1 MPRRS
6 GESTPAHP
14 QDPVRQLRLVVEVE
28 DLDTALAFYRDALGL
43 EVEEAID
50 GENGERVVILD
61 AGRATLELANPAQK
75 RMIDEVEVG
84 RQVSPRL
91 RVAFEVVDAA
101 ATTSRLEEAGATV
114 VAPPVV
120 TPWQSLNARLDA
132 PGPLHITVFQE
143 GVSGR
148 ESRRSL
154 ARLASDE
161 RAVLPDWLHALC
173 MHCAQVGSTQR
184 RLMADCRPRRVDRL
198 AILRGAYDKVAFV
211 GIFDAHPSLGRNAS
225 AQAADLIRQAILD
238 GRVIPGGSVRKRR
251 SWPSNSGSAARR
263 CERHSSTHG
272 GRVGRGAHGDEGGG
286 SVTPPAGDLKQ
297 NAAEQGGR
305 IGPLAGIRV
314 IELGTLLAGP
324 FAGRLLGDLGAEVIK
339 IEAPGQPDPIREW
352 GKARYQ
358 GRSLMWPVQ
367 SRNKKC
373 VTLNLRLERGQELLL
388 RLVEKADVVTENF
401 RPGTLEKWNLG
412 YEQLSEVNP
421 GIVLARISGY
431 GQTGPYASRAGFAS
445 VSEAMGGI
453 RHINGFPGEAPP
465 RMHISLGDSL
475 AAMFAT
481 QGILS
486 ALYWRDACGGG
497 LGQVVDV
504 SLMESAFALLESTV
518 PEYDR
523 LGIVRGPQGTNLKG
537 IAPSNI
543 FRSSDDKWMVIAAN
557 ADGVFRR
564 LCDAIGRPELADDER
579 FSTHL
584 ARGDTQDEI
593 EGIIADWAR
602 ERTASEIDRILNEAG
617 VICGPIYTIED
628 IFDDPQYQAR
638 DMLLEQVD
646 PEFGS
651 FVGPGIVPKLTRTP
665 GAVRW
670 SATWEEGSHNREV
683 YGDLLGLTDDELAE
697 LREEGVL

>member
-1 MPRRS
+1 M
-6 GESTPAHP
+6 
-14 QDPVRQLRLVVEVE
+14 
-28 DLDTALAFYRDALGL
+28 
-43 EVEEAID
+43 
-50 GENGERVVILD
+50 
-61 AGRATLELANPAQK
+61 
-75 RMIDEVEVG
+75 
-84 RQVSPRL
+84 
-91 RVAFEVVDAA
+91 
-101 ATTSRLEEAGATV
+101 
-114 VAPPVV
+114 
-120 TPWQSLNARLDA
+120 
-132 PGPLHITVFQE
+132 
-143 GVSGR
+143 
-148 ESRRSL
+148 
-154 ARLASDE
+154 
-161 RAVLPDWLHALC
+161 
-173 MHCAQVGSTQR
+173 
-184 RLMADCRPRRVDRL
+184 
-198 AILRGAYDKVAFV
+198 
-211 GIFDAHPSLGRNAS
+211 
-225 AQAADLIRQAILD
+225 
-238 GRVIPGGSVRKRR
+238 
-251 SWPSNSGSAARR
+251 
-263 CERHSSTHG
+263 
-272 GRVGRGAHGDEGGG
+272 
-286 SVTPPAGDLKQ
+286 TPPAEDLKQ
-297 NAAEQGGR
+297 SAAQEGGR

-324 FAGRLLGDLGAEVIK
+324 FAGRLLGDLGAEIIK
-339 IEAPGQPDPIREW
+339 IEPPGQPDPIRDW

-358 GRSLMWPVQ
+358 GRSLWWPVQ

-373 VTLNLRLERGQELLL
+373 VTLNLRVERGQQLLL
-388 RLVEKADVVTENF
+388 QLIEKSDVVTENF

-412 YEQLSEVNP
+412 FEQMSEVNP

-431 GQTGPYASRAGFAS
+431 GQTGPYAKRAGFAS

-475 AAMFAT
+475 AGMFAT

-543 FRSSDDKWMVIAAN
+543 FRSSDEKWMVIAAN

-564 LCDAIGRPELADDER
+564 LCGAIGRPELADDER

-584 ARGDTQDEI
+584 ARGDNQDEI

-602 ERTASEIDRILNEAG
+602 ERRASEIDSVLNEAG

-628 IFDDPQYQAR
+628 IFEDPQYRAR

-646 PEFGS
+646 PEFGP

-670 SATWEEGSHNREV
+670 SATWEEGSHNQEV
-683 YGDLLGLTDDELAE
+683 YGGLLGLTDDELAE